1 VSGVRF
7 RRIIER
13 NFSDS
18 ITKKLS
24 QQYQLDI
31 LPTNNMTIVK
41 LKLAGDSS
49 PVWYILELQGKLEF
63 SGTLNLD
70 GEAFG
75 DIIPKSGAGR
85 GSISSGGSNSA
96 VTLHIG
102 ASKVNG
108 VIEKLPKPVIVVT
121 KDDEGGG
128 GEGEGDTNEMDEI
141 CEGRQK
147 VVAIVRS
154 KIVFRERPQPIIGGL
169 KAAAVATAAAA
180 ASAAAS
186 ATSRASNLMMQE

>member
-1 VSGVRF
+1 VTGVRF

-13 NFSDS
+13 NFSDT

-85 GSISSGGSNSA
+85 GSISTGGSNSA

-121 KDDEGGG
+121 KDDEGEG
-128 GEGEGDTNEMDEI
+128 GEGDTNEMDEI

>member
-1 VSGVRF
+1 
-7 RRIIER
+7 
-13 NFSDS
+13 
-18 ITKKLS
+18 
-24 QQYQLDI
+24 
-31 LPTNNMTIVK
+31 MTIVK

-85 GSISSGGSNSA
+85 GSISTGGSNSA

-121 KDDEGGG
+121 KDDEGEG
-128 GEGEGDTNEMDEI
+128 GEGDTNEMDEI